1 MSTVVGIMVVPFG
14 WVNLYHVWLKFC
26 IMFTVFLFIYFKD
39 WVTIIK
45 SEFTKNYFNNLE
57 QMNIDSFN

>member
-1 MSTVVGIMVVPFG
+1 MSTVVSIMVVPFG
-14 WVNLYHVWLKFC
+14 WVKPVSRLVKILYYVHS
-26 IMFTVFLFIYFKD
+26 IFIYFKD